1 MDWTTPLRSQQM
13 DFMKRLKSGHLLHC
27 DRHGRYSEL
36 RTFFQF
42 QLKPSFE
49 PSLATDKVS
58 DKEKGDSFEKQLG
71 KESLKAYLGDFVT
84 DLEEDALT
92 DLTLISNPG
101 VKICV
106 LTCLDT
112 QKPIEWSV
120 AAEEIQKNSVLVFI
134 LIDGSQRNSISEYRT
149 ILAGFLP
156 TMTIAIQLENA
167 IFTLDNLLYCGGLY
181 SYLES
186 LNYNKRE
193 KIEIRDTSSLL
204 NWIPNLEVRELQRGN
219 REEWKQKFIQ
229 WLQGIAAESD
239 REDLRL
245 HLYDLL
251 NTQYHREAL
260 WKLYVKRERQI
271 HDENLA
277 QEIEIVIQASDRQA
291 ETLMLEL
298 AGLSQIN

>member
-13 DFMKRLKSGHLLHC
+13 DFIKRLKSGHLLHC
-27 DRHGRYSEL
+27 DLHGRYSEL
-36 RTFFQF
+36 RTFFHF
-42 QLKPSFE
+42 HTLPLLE
-49 PSLATDKVS
+49 GSLVADGNSIEGK
-58 DKEKGDSFEKQLG
+58 DSRVEEQLG
-71 KESLKAYLGDFVT
+71 KKCLQAYLGDFVADSEDDGRT
-84 DLEEDALT
+84 DLILT
-92 DLTLISNPG
+92 SNPG
-101 VKICV
+101 VRIRV
-106 LTCLDT
+106 VTCPDT
-112 QKPIEWSV
+112 QKPAEWSV
-120 AAEEIQKNSVLVFI
+120 EAEDIQRNSVLVFI
-134 LIDGSQRNSISEYRT
+134 LLQTSQPNSPSEHRA

-186 LNYNKRE
+186 LNYNKKE
-193 KIEIRDTSSLL
+193 KIEIKDTSSLL
-204 NWIPNLEVRELQRGN
+204 NWTPNLEPGELQRGN

-229 WLQGIAAESD
+229 WLQAIVLGSD

-271 HDENLA
+271 YDEKLS
-277 QEIEIVIQASDRQA
+277 QEIDVIIQASDRHA
-291 ETLMLEL
+291 ENLMLEL